1 MKYLIAFAVIA
12 AVLFFVLRK
21 PDSAPV
27 VAEPPIGSH
36 LKGSIDRTKDVKEQV
51 GKRNGTGEY

>member
-1 MKYLIAFAVIA
+1 MIAFAVIA